1 MAQIFSD
8 KKVKL
13 SIPLRREMEGL
24 VVPRALEKYD
34 LPDLARVL
42 EERLLVVDN
51 DWDYPSNWE
60 SN

>member
-13 SIPLRREMEGL
+13 SSPLRREMEGL

-51 DWDYPSNWE
+51 D
-60 SN
+60 